1 MAKLYFRY
9 GAMGSSKTANALMV
23 RYNYV
28 ERGSK
33 AYLLKPKLENR
44 DGDKVIRSRV
54 GMEEECGFVEDFINE
69 IGEDWEKAKIYDA
82 VIVDEAQFLSED
94 QVDWFSDLVDF
105 AGIPVIC
112 YGLRTDFRSS
122 LFPGSKRLLEIAD
135 KIEEVKTVCWCGHK
149 ATNNARIHDG
159 KVIRDG
165 EQVVMGGNESYVALC
180 RKHFKLGQLSDTGK
194 VRPGED

>member
-23 RYNYV
+23 RYNYL
-28 ERGSK
+28 ERGSR
-33 AYLLKPKLENR
+33 ARLLKPMLENR
-44 DGDKVIRSRV
+44 DGEKVIRSRV
-54 GMEEECGFVEDFINE
+54 GMESECGFVEDFIDE

-82 VIVDEAQFLSED
+82 IVVDEAQFLSRE

-105 AGIPVIC
+105 ADIPVIC
-112 YGLRTDFRSS
+112 YGLRTDFQSK
-122 LFPGSKRLLEIAD
+122 LFPGSMRLLEIAD
-135 KIEEVKTVCWCGHK
+135 KIEEVKTVCWCGRK

-180 RKHFKLGQLSDTGK
+180 RKHFKLGQL
-194 VRPGED
+194 GER